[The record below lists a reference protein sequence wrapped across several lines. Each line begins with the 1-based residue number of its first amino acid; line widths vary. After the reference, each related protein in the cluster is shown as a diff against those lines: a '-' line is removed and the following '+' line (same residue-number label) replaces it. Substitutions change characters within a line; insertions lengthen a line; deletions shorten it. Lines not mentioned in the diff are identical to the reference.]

1 MAENHHSLL
10 TLPTGHRLLCMQ
22 ARTPVGCFGFSVKAG
37 SRYENKPQFHGLAHF
52 VEHTIFKGTA
62 KRRSWHINSRM
73 EAVGGELNAFTTKED
88 ITFYTVFPKGN
99 LARGAELLADLASA
113 PSFPEKELRKEREV
127 VREEI
132 SSYLDSPA
140 ELVFDEF
147 ENHIFVGT
155 DLGHSILGTEDN
167 LEGFTQEVCRD
178 FVERMFIPSGMLLFY
193 CGPESP
199 ESAAAT
205 ISRHFVK
212 AFTGREFL
220 QSQPSEPISR
230 GQNEKFSLSRDTGAH
245 QAHTVMGTEVPADDP
260 SERPA
265 LALLTN
271 IIGGPGMNS
280 LLNTELRERRGLVYS
295 ADASLAQLSDGGLFT
310 IYFGCALEDRDRCEE
325 IISDMVNVLLTNPL
339 SARRLAAAKKQY
351 LGQLAVAGASTEQT
365 ILGAANTVLRSGE
378 LPSSTALRAEIENIS
393 AGDIV
398 RAASHIASMSRLTL
412 C

>member
-1 MAENHHSLL
+1 MAENPHILI
-10 TLPTGHRLLCMQ
+10 TFPTGHRLLCMQ
-22 ARTPVGCFGFSVKAG
+22 MRTSVGCFGFTVRAG
-37 SRYENKPQFHGLAHF
+37 SRYEFTPRTHGLAHF

-62 KRRSWHINSRM
+62 KRHSWHINSRM

-99 LARGAELLADLASA
+99 LARGAELLADLASS
-113 PSFPEKELRKEREV
+113 PSFPEKELMKEREV

-147 ENHIFVGT
+147 ENHIFAGST
-155 DLGHSILGTEDN
+155 LGHSILGVEDN
-167 LEGFTQEVCRD
+167 LDGFTQQVCRE
-178 FVERMFIPSGMLLFY
+178 FVNRMFIPSRMLLFY
-193 CGPESP
+193 GGPESP
-199 ESAAAT
+199 ATAAAI
-205 ISRHFVK
+205 ISRHFEK
-212 AFTGREFL
+212 AFGGSDFAEDLSAGITARTA
-220 QSQPSEPISR
+220 
-230 GQNEKFSLSRDTGAH
+230 NEKFALSRDTGAH
-245 QAHTVMGTEVPADDP
+245 QAHTVIGAEVAANNPAW
-260 SERPA
+260 RPA

-325 IISDMVNVLLTNPL
+325 IISRLVNDLQTIPL
-339 SARRLAAAKKQY
+339 SERRLSAAKKQY
-351 LGQLAVAGASTEQT
+351 LGQLVVAGASTEQT
-365 ILGAANTVLRSGE
+365 ILSAANTVLRTDV
-378 LPSSTALRAEIENIS
+378 LQSSAALRAEIENIS
-393 AGDIV
+393 SDDIM
-398 RAASHIASMSRLTL
+398 RAAAQIASMSRLTL